1 MHAALCGCKS
11 ETGGTA
17 STFSRP
23 KWVPNSQVLKYSAH
37 DVPWA
42 SDMAYEGLV
51 HPCGE
56 ACHWMK
62 KLACI
67 HAQSCVIMHNHA
79 QQIHQPS
86 NTLATSPFQLL
97 LEVGRASTSS
107 KKISMHVG
115 QAPAQHRKD
124 TAASLNQVQESGPIS
139 CWEWSLG
146 FLLNNFQDRAA
157 HHAARALCPSLG
169 SKPFGKAVAEKK
181 HRITNRKHVQHI
193 LCVSWQESVMLWQ
206 CWTNPLASVAGIHLL
221 PLTLTARK

>member
-23 KWVPNSQVLKYSAH
+23 KWVSNSQVLKYSAH

-146 FLLNNFQDRAA
+146 FPFKQFPRSSSTP
-157 HHAARALCPSLG
+157 CCKGIVPFLG
-169 SKPFGKAVAEKK
+169 LQA
-181 HRITNRKHVQHI
+181 IRK
-193 LCVSWQESVMLWQ
+193 SS
-206 CWTNPLASVAGIHLL
+206 G
-221 PLTLTARK
+221 RKET